1 MKKIGIAIYPD
12 QENIADTLA
21 YIDLAAKYGFKRI
34 FTCLISETG
43 RTLEET
49 VAAFKEITGHA
60 KKYDME
66 IIADVAPEVFTR
78 YDASWQDLH
87 LFKELGL
94 SGLRLDVGYSGL
106 EESVMSLNPYGLS
119 IELNISNG
127 NKYLENILSQ
137 HPNKEK
143 IIGCHNFYP
152 HRYTGLGYEHF
163 LKTSA
168 QYKNAGIR
176 TAAFVNAKSA
186 NHGPWPVNEGLCTLE
201 EHRELAI
208 TTQAKHLW
216 ATGLI
221 DDVIIANAFA
231 SEAELKALSEV
242 ARDIVTFKL
251 QVLPDASA
259 VERKILFDELHFNRG
274 DRSDYLIR
282 STQPRVKYKN
292 EKFPA
297 WNTPY
302 LEPGD
307 VVIESSLYPR
317 YAGELQIVRQKMP
330 NSGRSNVVAKIIPE
344 ERFMIEMIKS
354 WQKFRFE

>member
-1 MKKIGIAIYPD
+1 MSSVNPCYQDHEELATPVEILEKI
-12 QENIADTLA
+12 
-21 YIDLAAKYGFKRI
+21 R
-34 FTCLISETG
+34 
-43 RTLEET
+43 
-49 VAAFKEITGHA
+49 
-60 KKYDME
+60 
-66 IIADVAPEVFTR
+66 
-78 YDASWQDLH
+78 
-87 LFKELGL
+87 
-94 SGLRLDVGYSGL
+94 
-106 EESVMSLNPYGLS
+106 
-119 IELNISNG
+119 ELNQEEV
-127 NKYLENILSQ
+127 LE
-137 HPNKEK
+137 
-143 IIGCHNFYP
+143 
-152 HRYTGLGYEHF
+152 
-163 LKTSA
+163 A
-168 QYKNAGIR
+168 QKQN
-176 TAAFVNAKSA
+176 
-186 NHGPWPVNEGLCTLE
+186 
-201 EHRELAI
+201 
-208 TTQAKHLW
+208 
-216 ATGLI
+216 
-221 DDVIIANAFA
+221 
-231 SEAELKALSEV
+231 EAELKALSEV